1 MAPPPINIFSQHRKP
16 EEVLQLL
23 RQLLP
28 EAVVETSEN
37 GVWSCVRGTW
47 KRGWLKG
54 ALHLEVR
61 HDPDYYA
68 GEGWG
73 DQLSGMAGYFRQF
86 PGASQRP
93 ELFGYLPGLSF
104 AVNFIID
111 PAFTDDD
118 PRQEVIA
125 AVARLVDGVI
135 FLPGCL
141 SDAEGR
147 LIISADDDADPE
159 AQLPAHEPVQN
170 EDPEPAD
177 EPPACDPPTESR
189 VISRLTFM
197 GALVNRGFMEEHP
210 EGEAL
215 RLKML
220 DGFRGSDAWQKG
232 EKDEI
237 QALETPVGE
246 LPERLGWELPWL
258 SEGAAVLAWSLGLM
272 ELPAYDEQVE
282 TDELYKVIGN
292 LENEALAPKLR
303 SPEELEKLSS
313 QMFCIHWRLRQFSVE
328 PKAMDLAEFAPRAWW
343 GAMDLSLARLRNND
357 LEIQGAPLI
366 EASEEDWKCTSGI
379 MEERRK
385 AIHWLLGRSPVY
397 SETDTST

>member
-1 MAPPPINIFSQHRKP
+1 MPPPPINIFSQHRKP

-23 RQLLP
+23 RQQIP
-28 EAVVETSEN
+28 EAIVETSED

-47 KRGWLKG
+47 KRGWMKG
-54 ALHLEVR
+54 ALHMEVR

-68 GEGWG
+68 GEGW
-73 DQLSGMAGYFRQF
+73 DAQLAGMAGYFRQF

-93 ELFGYLPGLSF
+93 ELFGYLPGLAF

-111 PAFTDDD
+111 PAFTEND

-125 AVARLVDGVI
+125 SVTRLLDGVI

-159 AQLPAHEPVQN
+159 AQLPAHEPAQN
-170 EDPEPAD
+170 EDAEPSD
-177 EPPACDPPTESR
+177 EPSDCNPPTESR

-197 GALVNRGFMEEHP
+197 GALVNRGFMEDHP

-215 RLKML
+215 RLEML
-220 DGFRGSDAWQKG
+220 DGFRDSDAWQEG
-232 EKDEI
+232 EEDEI
-237 QALETPVGE
+237 AALETPVGE
-246 LPERLGWELPWL
+246 LPENKSWELPWL

-282 TDELYKVIGN
+282 TDDLYKVIGD
-292 LENEALAPKLR
+292 LENQRLTPKLR

-313 QMFCIHWRLRQFSVE
+313 QMLCIHWRLRQFSIE
-328 PKAMDLAEFAPRAWW
+328 PKSMDFAEFAPRAWW
-343 GAMDLSLARLRNND
+343 GAMDLSLARLSNND

-366 EASEEDWKCTSGI
+366 ESSEEDWKCTSGI

-385 AIHWLLGRSPVY
+385 AIHWLLGQNPVY
-397 SETDTST
+397 SENDTST